1 MSLIKRRLTR
11 PRSNCHTHR
20 RALASR
26 LTPKLSLACVCLLFS
41 SLCVANFQAQTRLRP
56 RTRPAGVADSAAA
69 TAASPQTND
78 AVLTRILAAEDT
90 RVWNTD
96 IALLLQSRAATIRT
110 RAALA
115 AGRIGDER
123 AVAPL
128 VRLLRTDADEGVRAM
143 AAFALGEIESAI
155 AADALLEVL
164 QTARALSLRTRAVE
178 ALGKIAA
185 ALPDGNEIRRA
196 AIGDAILR
204 TLDVLQKANASPVST
219 TNATATA
226 VAPTRATPR
235 PAAVNRAANALAA
248 GRAELARV
256 ALTAVLRARPVDAS
270 ASVQAY
276 STAADADTRATAL
289 NTLARLRV
297 KNANESVR
305 PLLADADPIVRANA
319 ARVLGA
325 GEAKESVEA
334 LVARMKEDADARVR
348 VSAIR
353 ALASIKDAS
362 AATELRQ
369 RLATLLASHRT
380 ARVAAG
386 TVSVRP
392 TEANELLEIAVALGA
407 LSAGSGDAP
416 TLEALRAL
424 RDGERLRAPE
434 IEVALARIAPSN
446 YLRDAFVV
454 RVTDTPVNH
463 SWQTAASV
471 AEALGE
477 IARLTSGESGTS
489 GNSNVITRADASIRL
504 RGMLDAKD
512 LSALARPAVLRALTL
527 SNPSDMLQTLQAEMS
542 NSDVFVRATVVELL
556 SEIAVA
562 ETSAPETRTAIV
574 TTFVDAL
581 APALKD
587 DEPDAALA
595 LLAAL
600 NQSNAP
606 AANTAIESALAA
618 DDYLVRHRA
627 ATLLDARALK
637 SNASNSGDGSNGNSF
652 AARSAA
658 LVSQYTAADYQRAVA
673 RSKKRVQ
680 AVVTTDKGAFTI
692 ELLPADA
699 PLTVDNFVTLAARGF
714 FNNVPVHR
722 VVPNFVM
729 QTGDQPRGDG
739 NGGPG
744 YQIRCEI
751 NTVPYARGAIGMALS
766 GKDTGGSQWFVTHS
780 PQPHLDG
787 GYTVFGR
794 VTAGMDTVDRIVRGD
809 RIRDVRVTETTLA
822 QPRRPAAA
830 ARKGAR

>member
-1 MSLIKRRLTR
+1 MSRTKIHLTR
-11 PRSNCHTHR
+11 SYSTDYICCA
-20 RALASR
+20 RATSAAR
-26 LTPKLSLACVCLLFS
+26 TLSLSGIAMLLAAFCFAS
-41 SLCVANFQAQTRLRP
+41 VGAQTRQRP
-56 RTRPAGVADSAAA
+56 RPAQA
-69 TAASPQTND
+69 TTTTSTQQSSD
-78 AVLTRILAAEDT
+78 ALLIRILAAEDT
-90 RVWNTD
+90 RQWNAD
-96 IALLLQSRAATIRT
+96 VALLLESRVASVRT

-128 VRLLRTDADEGVRAM
+128 VRLLRTDADESVRAM
-143 AAFALGEIESAI
+143 AAFALGEIESVT

-164 QTARALSLRTRAVE
+164 QNARALPLRTRAVE

-204 TLDVLQKANASPVST
+204 TLDALQKKTASAT
-219 TNATATA
+219 TTTDAA
-226 VAPTRATPR
+226 APLRATGASR
-235 PAAVNRAANALAA
+235 AAAMSRAANTLAA

-256 ALTAVLRARPVDAS
+256 ALTAVLRSRPVDAS
-270 ASVQAY
+270 ASLQRYA
-276 STAADADTRATAL
+276 TATDADTRATAL
-289 NTLARLRV
+289 NTFARLRV
-297 KNANESVR
+297 KDANEVVR

-325 GEAKESVEA
+325 GEDKASVEA
-334 LVARMKEDADARVR
+334 LVARMKDDTDARVR

-353 ALASIKDAS
+353 ALASIKDAE
-362 AATELRQ
+362 AATELRV

-386 TVSVRP
+386 AIIVRP
-392 TEANELLEIAVALGA
+392 AEASELLEIAVALGA
-407 LSAGSGDAP
+407 LSAGSGDAA

-434 IEVALARIAPSN
+434 IESALARVSPSG

-454 RVTDTPVNH
+454 RVTDTPANH
-463 SWQTAASV
+463 TWQTTASV

-477 IARLTSGESGTS
+477 VARLSSGDSGTS
-489 GNSNVITRADASIRL
+489 GNSGVITRADASIRL
-504 RGMLDAKD
+504 RAMLDAKD

-542 NSDVFVRATVVELL
+542 NSDVFVRATVAELL
-556 SEIAVA
+556 GEIASA
-562 ETSAPETRTAIV
+562 ETSAPETRAAITA
-574 TTFVDAL
+574 TFVEAL

-587 DEPDAALA
+587 EEPDAALA
-595 LLAAL
+595 ILAAL
-600 NQSNAP
+600 NLTTAPNAN
-606 AANTAIESALAA
+606 AAIESALTAG
-618 DDYLVRHRA
+618 DYLVRRRA
-627 ATLLDARALK
+627 ATLLDARASK
-637 SNASNSGDGSNGNSF
+637 NSSGSESF
-652 AARSAA
+652 AARVSM
-658 LVSQYTAADYQRAVA
+658 LVSQYTAADYARAVA
-673 RSKKRVQ
+673 RAKKRVQ

-692 ELLPADA
+692 ELLPDAA
-699 PLTVDNFVTLAARGF
+699 PLTVDNFVTLAAKGF
-714 FNNVPVHR
+714 FNNVSVHR

-729 QTGDQPRGDG
+729 QTGDPRGDG

-751 NTVPYARGAIGMALS
+751 NTVPYTRGAIGMALS

-787 GYTVFGR
+787 GYTVFAR
-794 VTAGMDTVDRIVRGD
+794 VTEGMNTVDAIVRGD
-809 RIRDVRVTETTLA
+809 RIREVRVTETAGAL
-822 QPRRPAAA
+822 PRRSAP